1 MKSMVIGGIIL
12 IIALLA
18 GTYFA
23 AGDAF
28 NGDDYINSLTMLG
41 AVAIITITVFVALKY
56 VNQMRNDTASGDLA
70 EERWD
75 GIGEY
80 RNSVPTGWALA
91 FIGTIIWMFWY
102 FTVGYPINGFSQIG
116 QWNEETLEYNAKF
129 EKKWENPSEET
140 LKAMG
145 QSTFLVQCAPCHG
158 VDAEGIDGKAQN
170 LTKRISKEQVVYVI
184 KNGANNFKSVY
195 PDGMPPMMLTEDA
208 DINAVADYIAGGFKG
223 EQPASFAAC
232 SSCHGED
239 GKGME
244 FVAPN
249 IRAYDDAVIAAVLK
263 NGANNLTSTYPAGM
277 PPMMLTEDADINAV
291 AEYVAGGFKGEQPA
305 SFATCSSCHG
315 EDGKGM
321 ESVAPNIRAYDD
333 ALVMAVLKDG
343 KKGSIGAMP
352 SFSGRLNETQEKAL
366 AAYLRSIEGK

>member
-12 IIALLA
+12 IMALLA

-28 NGDDYINSLTMLG
+28 NSDDYINSLTMLG
-41 AVAIITITVFVALKY
+41 AVAILTITVFVALKY
-56 VNQMRNDTASGDLA
+56 VNQMKNDTASGELTEDK
-70 EERWD
+70 WD

-80 RNSVPTGWALA
+80 KNAVPTGWALA
-91 FIGTIIWMFWY
+91 FIGTIVWMFWY
-102 FTVGYPINGFSQIG
+102 LTIGYPINGFSQIG

-170 LTKRISKEQVVYVI
+170 LTKRISKEQVIHVI
-184 KNGANNFKSVY
+184 NNGSNSLKTAY
-195 PDGMPPMMLTEDA
+195 PGGM
-208 DINAVADYIAGGFKG
+208 
-223 EQPASFAAC
+223 
-232 SSCHGED
+232 
-239 GKGME
+239 
-244 FVAPN
+244 
-249 IRAYDDAVIAAVLK
+249 
-263 NGANNLTSTYPAGM
+263 PAGM
-277 PPMMLTEDADINAV
+277 AFGPDVELI

-305 SFATCSSCHG
+305 SFAACAGCHG
-315 EDGKGM
+315 IDGNGI
-321 ESVAPNIRAYDD
+321 EYVAPNIRAYDD

-343 KKGSIGAMP
+343 KKSNIGSMP
-352 SFSGRLNETQEKAL
+352 SFDGRLNETQQKAL
-366 AAYLRSIEGK
+366 AAYLRSLGE

>member
-56 VNQMRNDTASGDLA
+56 VNQMKNDTASGELA
-70 EERWD
+70 EEKWD

-80 RNSVPTGWALA
+80 KNPIPTGWGLA
-91 FIGTIIWMFWY
+91 FIGTILWMFWY

-145 QSTFLVQCAPCHG
+145 QSLFLVQCAPCHG
-158 VDAEGIDGKAQN
+158 VDGEGIAGKAQD
-170 LTKRISKEQVVYVI
+170 LTKRMSKDQIVHVI
-184 KNGANNFKSVY
+184 KNGSNYLASSY
-195 PDGMPPMMLTEDA
+195 PGGMPPMMLTEEA
-208 DINAVADYIAGGFKG
+208 EINQVAEYIANGFKG
-223 EQPASFAAC
+223 EQPASYAVCAG
-232 SSCHGED
+232 CHGAD
-239 GKGME
+239 GE
-244 FVAPN
+244 
-249 IRAYDDAVIAAVLK
+249 
-263 NGANNLTSTYPAGM
+263 GM
-277 PPMMLTEDADINAV
+277 P
-291 AEYVAGGFKGEQPA
+291 F
-305 SFATCSSCHG
+305 
-315 EDGKGM
+315 
-321 ESVAPNIRAYDD
+321 VAPNIRAYDD

-343 KKGSIGAMP
+343 KKGNIGSMP

-366 AAYLRSIEGK
+366 ASYIRSLGE